1 MLNSIATPTFNDAAA
16 LAAYEALFAPRPYD
30 PASALA
36 RAQALLPDSLAG
48 DNHWLSF
55 LLLITGGE
63 LEWVLRHVNFTAER
77 IQVDRIKSSLVD
89 LSGGKEVLLSLAL
102 HLFNEIHPLP
112 PGGLLNLR
120 RLDDYHFELAM
131 HAIRIHSRG
140 VR

>member
-1 MLNSIATPTFNDAAA
+1 MLNPVANPTFNDAVA

-30 PASALA
+30 PAVALA
-36 RAQALLPDSLAG
+36 RAQALLPDSLTG

-55 LLLITGGE
+55 LLIITGGE

-77 IQVDRIKSSLVD
+77 IQVERIKSGLVD

-102 HLFNEIHPLP
+102 HLFNEIHPLL
-112 PGGLLNLR
+112 PGGLINLR

-131 HAIRIHSRG
+131 HAVRIHSRG